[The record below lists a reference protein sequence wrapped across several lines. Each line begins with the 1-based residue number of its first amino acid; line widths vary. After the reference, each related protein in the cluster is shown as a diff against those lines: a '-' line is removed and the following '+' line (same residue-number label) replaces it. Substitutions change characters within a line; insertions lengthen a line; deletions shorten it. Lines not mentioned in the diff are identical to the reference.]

1 MYVLP
6 IPDIPGDNIL
16 AIPAV
21 GALVTGVISGVC
33 PSLLKGIFRNDR
45 RRCTRRKEIAD
56 LLDSPFAF
64 EVVRSTANER
74 NPPTGGFGLLDDCSV
89 RLDRSTVWRDWIRFR
104 SGRNDNDNFTVT
116 LRFRYRN
123 RRDCI
128 SIEVRR

>member
-74 NPPTGGFGLLDDCSV
+74 NPPTGGFGLLAV
-89 RLDRSTVWRDWIRFR
+89 
-104 SGRNDNDNFTVT
+104 
-116 LRFRYRN
+116 YRTTKRAHDQIKELAN
-123 RRDCI
+123 EYPDFADEI
-128 SIEVRR
+128 VNNWQ